1 MHKRHKWPK
10 NERIV
15 VISLVPVEASA
26 RSSPP
31 IVSVMRPAVNLNKRS
46 IRTQKGT
53 VTIMAPQQVQTP
65 IVIPMEDVIL
75 HTQSHP
81 FCSDPTCPC
90 KEDPELLSDVAQAVG
105 QGLLTPEEATQ
116 VITAKAV

>member
-1 MHKRHKWPK
+1 
-10 NERIV
+10 
-15 VISLVPVEASA
+15 
-26 RSSPP
+26 
-31 IVSVMRPAVNLNKRS
+31 MRPAVNLVHAFYQNTER
-46 IRTQKGT
+46 T

-65 IVIPMEDVIL
+65 IVIPMEDDIL

-90 KEDPELLSDVAQAVG
+90 KEDPELLSDVAQVVE

-116 VITAKAV
+116 VIAGKAV